1 MSKKNDM
8 LARMQQRA
16 ATKPVTT
23 SAPAPEENVN
33 VRTSIYLPKRLH
45 KHVMVELAK
54 ADTTLSEAVRQA
66 LTDRFGEP
74 E

>member
-16 ATKPVTT
+16 ATKPVT
-23 SAPAPEENVN
+23 APTPVDDTN
-33 VRTSIYLPKRLH
+33 VRTSIYLPKKLH
-45 KHVMVELAK
+45 RHVMIELKK